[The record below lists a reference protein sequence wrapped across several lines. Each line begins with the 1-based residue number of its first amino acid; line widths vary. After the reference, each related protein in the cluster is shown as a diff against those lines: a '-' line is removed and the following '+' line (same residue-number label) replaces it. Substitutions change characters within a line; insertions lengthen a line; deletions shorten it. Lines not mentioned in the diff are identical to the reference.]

1 MPRPLS
7 LFRRLPVV
15 LSLVFLPALAWAAN
29 PLFFGK
35 DERVKVSPTDT
46 PWQAIGQL
54 TTSDDSL
61 CSGILISPSWFL
73 TAGHCFFNNQRKLQ
87 SVETLVLAGAPHQ
100 EIVPD
105 KVWLPAAL
113 KKELTP
119 AGDAFSIT
127 EKGGSLDIALLHLPT
142 PVTGITPVPLW
153 QEEKS
158 ALQKALL
165 AVNNQVS
172 QAGYPLDQLDTLLAH
187 LHCPAIRINSQGM
200 LEHRCDTLPGDSGS
214 PLLLQSVEG
223 WQVIGIQSSAPG
235 ASQRNAENNLAVA
248 IPTVTHQLRRWMSI
262 PSGKP

>member
-1 MPRPLS
+1 MPRPLGF
-7 LFRRLPVV
+7 FRHLPVV
-15 LSLVFLPALAWAAN
+15 LTLLLLPALSWAAN

-35 DERVKVSPTDT
+35 DERVKVSTSDT

-61 CSGILISPSWFL
+61 CSGILITPSWFL
-73 TAGHCFFNNQRKLQ
+73 TAGHCFFNNRRQLQ
-87 SVETLVLAGAPHQ
+87 SVATLVLAGAPHQ

-105 KVWLPAAL
+105 KVWLSAEL
-113 KKELTP
+113 RRELTP

-127 EKGGSLDIALLHLPT
+127 EKGGALDIALLHLPS

-153 QEEKS
+153 QQDTA
-158 ALQKALL
+158 ALQQALL
-165 AVNNQVS
+165 AVNNRVS

-187 LHCPAIRINSQGM
+187 LHCPVIRLNQQGM

-214 PLLLQSVEG
+214 PLLLQTAEG
-223 WQVIGIQSSAPG
+223 WQVVGIQSSAPG
-235 ASQRNAENNLAVA
+235 ASQRKAENNLAVA
-248 IPTVTHQLRRWMSI
+248 IPTVSHQLTRWMSI